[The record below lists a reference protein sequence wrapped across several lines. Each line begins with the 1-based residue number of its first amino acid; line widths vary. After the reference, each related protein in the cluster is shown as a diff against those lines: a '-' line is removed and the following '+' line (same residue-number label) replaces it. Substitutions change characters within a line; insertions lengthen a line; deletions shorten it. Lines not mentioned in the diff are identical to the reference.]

1 MIVAIP
7 VGLGLIALLV
17 AAFRLERDVA
27 DAQERFRVL
36 MGGYADAGMLA
47 QARQRFRRRQQH
59 MEQAVDTGTAGV
71 AGAHRTLATLFGRS
85 ERTGSGFYSGVRALN
100 RGLGR
105 TVSGLFAP
113 RPKKHS
119 DSLEDWRAADDR
131 HDRDR
136 DPDAD

>member
-1 MIVAIP
+1 MIVAVL
-7 VGLGLIALLV
+7 VGLGLVALLV
-17 AAFRLERDVA
+17 AALRLERDVA

-36 MGGYADAGMLA
+36 MGGYADAGLLA
-47 QARQRFRRRQQH
+47 ESRQRFRRRQQH

-71 AGAHRTLATLFGRS
+71 AGVHRTLAGLLGRS

-119 DSLEDWRAADDR
+119 DSLADWRAADDR
-131 HDRDR
+131 RDR
-136 DPDAD
+136 DAD